1 MFRSLFS
8 LAALLLAIATVILL
22 HASEIL
28 DDCQPKTYSLYV
40 IAYGNASLRM
50 VIFLFLCLPV
60 LHKITKLIYLNA
72 VPAFLGFL
80 TRSSLFYVVNQDFKC
95 GDEQS
100 LLLTTRSNVAIA
112 FVLLISEMT
121 CKKKKEERQ
130 RTADGPRSWS

>member
-1 MFRSLFS
+1 MFRSVFS

-28 DDCQPKTYSLYV
+28 DNCQPKNFSLYV
-40 IAYGNASLRM
+40 IAYGNASLWM
-50 VIFLFLCLPV
+50 VIFLFLCLPF
-60 LHKITKLIYLNA
+60 LHKITKLVYLNA

-80 TRSSLFYVVNQDFKC
+80 TSSSLFYVVNQDFQC

-100 LLLTTRSNVAIA
+100 FLLTTSSNVAIA

-121 CKKKKEERQ
+121 CKKKKEERYEQ
-130 RTADGPRSWS
+130 IS